1 MANSIWSKSKA
12 VAAIVIGAC
21 VINNIAS
28 FLSSTVER
36 QPTTDSL
43 RRQLAMYEWARLNI
57 HPLTFVPRPSNT
69 ASKQTVL
76 FWHIP
81 KSGGSTAKAYYRC
94 MGKTVGVVSQP
105 DSILRA
111 KEKGLVE
118 SGKVD
123 IIFASFPEYA
133 IEQLFDFSHKTRVL
147 AMFRHPVDRLVSK
160 FYYLQMAT
168 WEKTYKEEWRDI
180 SVLEWAQ
187 YINGDN
193 NHMVKK
199 LAGKLQNMTA
209 TEMDLNFAK
218 KTIKNR
224 FVVGLVDDMAE
235 SIRRFD
241 VIMGINNKTKL
252 YEKCNREYFGGGKK
266 KKNSNAH
273 PYIGAERYTYKLLT
287 EQNDLDV
294 QLYNYIL
301 ELYEEQKE
309 IIDFFSNTS
318 STAIA
323 PV

>member
-1 MANSIWSKSKA
+1 
-12 VAAIVIGAC
+12 
-21 VINNIAS
+21 
-28 FLSSTVER
+28 
-36 QPTTDSL
+36 
-43 RRQLAMYEWARLNI
+43 
-57 HPLTFVPRPSNT
+57 
-69 ASKQTVL
+69 
-76 FWHIP
+76 
-81 KSGGSTAKAYYRC
+81 
-94 MGKTVGVVSQP
+94 
-105 DSILRA
+105 
-111 KEKGLVE
+111 
-118 SGKVD
+118 
-123 IIFASFPEYA
+123 
-133 IEQLFDFSHKTRVL
+133 
-147 AMFRHPVDRLVSK
+147 
-160 FYYLQMAT
+160 
-168 WEKTYKEEWRDI
+168 
-180 SVLEWAQ
+180 
-187 YINGDN
+187 
-193 NHMVKK
+193 MVKK